1 MAIDTAAKRRN
12 VSRMMQCSCVM
23 GLSPSSGIDTD
34 DRVNA
39 SRQYIGFAYSGE
51 LPPEPEPEAEGGRNG
66 PRRKM
71 GIGPR

>member
-1 MAIDTAAKRRN
+1 MAIDTAARRRN
-12 VSRMMQCSCVM
+12 VSRMMQYSCVM
-23 GLSPSSGIDTD
+23 GLSPSSGLDTA

-39 SRQYIGFAYSGE
+39 SRQYIGITYSGE
-51 LPPEPEPEAEGGRNG
+51 LPPEPEPETGEGMG

>member
-1 MAIDTAAKRRN
+1 MAIDTAARRRN

-23 GLSPSSGIDTD
+23 GLTPSSGLDTA

-39 SRQYIGFAYSGE
+39 SRQYIAFTYSGD
-51 LPPEPEPEAEGGRNG
+51 LPPDPEPTTGGGKG
-66 PRRKM
+66 PRGKM

>member
-12 VSRMMQCSCVM
+12 VSRMMQVSAM
-23 GLSPSSGIDTD
+23 IGLSPSSGLDTA

-39 SRQYIGFAYSGE
+39 ARAYIGIDYQDEA
-51 LPPEPEPEAEGGRNG
+51 PPEPEPESNG
-66 PRRKM
+66 SGSRRKM